1 MANKK
6 KAATTVV
13 AVATAAAL
21 LLGGTFAWQIISQR
35 ALNEASDVINP
46 GGRLHND
53 LWYEDAKT
61 ANNDIYVENFAEDEI
76 FARVRLSEYM
86 EIVMNYGT
94 AAEKVETVA
103 GSKLDGEGNAVTDK
117 ATDNTSGYEYDY
129 TIHYF
134 GEENATD
141 TYWEWTMGN
150 EDSETVYYMPTFNLN
165 KDSLAPDLN
174 GLYRDRVG
182 GISNREMGQYVD
194 LTEAELPEGYSGYSD
209 GETKD
214 GREIY
219 DADTN
224 SDDELKDVD
233 AVQLAA

>member
-21 LLGGTFAWQIISQR
+21 LLGGTFAWQSISQT

-53 LWYEDAKT
+53 LWYMDAKT
-61 ANNDIYVENFAEDEI
+61 TNNDIYVENFAEDEI

-86 EIVMNYGT
+86 EIVMNYGSD
-94 AAEKVETVA
+94 AEKVENVA
-103 GSKLDGEGNAVTDK
+103 GSKTLNGAAVTDK

-150 EDSETVYYMPTFNLN
+150 EDSETVYYMPRST
-165 KDSLAPDLN
+165 SI
-174 GLYRDRVG
+174 RTV
-182 GISNREMGQYVD
+182 
-194 LTEAELPEGYSGYSD
+194 LPP
-209 GETKD
+209 
-214 GREIY
+214 I
-219 DADTN
+219 
-224 SDDELKDVD
+224 
-233 AVQLAA
+233 

>member
-21 LLGGTFAWQIISQR
+21 LLGGTFAWQSISQT

-61 ANNDIYVENFAEDEI
+61 TNNDIYVENFAEDEI

-103 GSKLDGEGNAVTDK
+103 GSKTLKDGTGGEGA
-117 ATDNTSGYEYDY
+117 ATAQNQYDYEY
-129 TIHYF
+129 TTHYF
-134 GEENATD
+134 HDVDGDPNTDTNATD
-141 TYWEWTMGN
+141 
-150 EDSETVYYMPTFNLN
+150 
-165 KDSLAPDLN
+165 K
-174 GLYRDRVG
+174 
-182 GISNREMGQYVD
+182 
-194 LTEAELPEGYSGYSD
+194 
-209 GETKD
+209 
-214 GREIY
+214 
-219 DADTN
+219 
-224 SDDELKDVD
+224 
-233 AVQLAA
+233 